1 VIVGQ
6 ALLRLHGCRH
16 PVKLIRDDFIP
27 AQRISDKRENEKAVI
42 RGKSLV
48 TLLVSI
54 LRFPPE
60 RFTMMRSVKCTD
72 LSWIVRVM
80 IDSMNHTNIT

>member
-16 PVKLIRDDFIP
+16 LVKLIRDDFIP
-27 AQRISDKRENEKAVI
+27 AQRTSDKREIEKAVT

>member
-1 VIVGQ
+1 MIVGR
-6 ALLRLHGCRH
+6 ALLRLHVCRH
-16 PVKLIRDDFIP
+16 LVKLNRDDFIP

-54 LRFPPE
+54 LRSPPE

-72 LSWIVRVM
+72 LSWIARVM
-80 IDSMNHTNIT
+80 IGSMNHTNIT